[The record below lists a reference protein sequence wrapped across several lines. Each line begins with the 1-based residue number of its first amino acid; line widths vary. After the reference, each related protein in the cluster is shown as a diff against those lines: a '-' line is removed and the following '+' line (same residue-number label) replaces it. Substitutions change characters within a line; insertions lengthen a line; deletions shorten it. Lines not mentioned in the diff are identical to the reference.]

1 MTGEGGF
8 LNEAVLI
15 ERVVESIS
23 RLDGHALSDLIRK
36 AIDEG
41 HDLTAV
47 LNSGLTVG
55 LRNLG
60 QGFERGEVF
69 IPELMMGARIVQ
81 ESLEVLEPH
90 LGTDSLD
97 TKGTFLIGTVA
108 GDLHDVGKNIVS
120 SVFSASGYQ
129 VVDLGIDVSA
139 ETFVQEIRRVRPGLL
154 GLSALLTT
162 TMANQHT
169 VVEALVEAGLRQTVK
184 IIIGGAPTSASWAES
199 IGADAYAEDVFSG
212 LAQAER
218 LLN

>member
-1 MTGEGGF
+1 M
-8 LNEAVLI
+8 NEAVLI
-15 ERVVESIS
+15 ERVVESVHG
-23 RLDGHALSDLIRK
+23 LDGDALSGLIRN
-36 AIDEG
+36 AVDDG
-41 HDLTAV
+41 HDLAAV

-55 LRNLG
+55 LRSLG

-81 ESLEVLEPH
+81 ESLEELEPH
-90 LGTDSLD
+90 LVPDSLE
-97 TKGTFLIGTVA
+97 TKGTLLIGTVA

-129 VVDLGIDVSA
+129 VVDLGIDVPA
-139 ETFVQEIRRVRPGLL
+139 ETFVQKAKEVRPSLL

-162 TMANQHT
+162 TMMNQRT

-184 IIIGGAPTSASWAES
+184 IIIGGAPTSASWAKA